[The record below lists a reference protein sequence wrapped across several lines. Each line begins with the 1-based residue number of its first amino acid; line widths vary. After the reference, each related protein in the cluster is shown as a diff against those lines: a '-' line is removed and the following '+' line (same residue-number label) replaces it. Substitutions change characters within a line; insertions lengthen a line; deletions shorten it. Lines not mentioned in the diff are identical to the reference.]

1 MTISQHD
8 GQHGWYCCDDESII
22 LTLDTPYE
30 YPLARVITNCGI
42 TEGHMREI
50 NPFRLTMCVLNDHI
64 KSPQRNNKRLT
75 ISSEQQMFASLQPY
89 VDGCLRR
96 ATLGKSSLGEAGVL
110 GTAAALSQLYR
121 EDMWNSPF
129 DALRFFGR
137 WPFGNP
143 ACPSTR
149 RGA

>member
-1 MTISQHD
+1 
-8 GQHGWYCCDDESII
+8 
-22 LTLDTPYE
+22 
-30 YPLARVITNCGI
+30 
-42 TEGHMREI
+42 MRDIKSI
-50 NPFRLTMCVLNDHI
+50 NPFRPITRVLNDHN
-64 KSPQRNNKRLT
+64 KSSQHKKLVAVA
-75 ISSEQQMFASLQPY
+75 SEQQIFASLQPY
-89 VDGCLRR
+89 IDGCLRR
-96 ATLGKSSLGEAGVL
+96 ATLGKSSLGEAGAL